1 MSIKKFIGSKSFYKM
16 LLALAVPMIIQNG
29 ITNFVN
35 LLDNIM
41 VGQLGTEQI
50 SGVGIANQLIFVY
63 TLCIFGGLSG
73 AGIFTAQYFGKSDVE
88 GMRHTFRFKLILAT
102 AIVTIGTTVLLL
114 WGEPLI
120 SLFLTDDGK
129 SDPILTLQYG
139 MQYMRYAL
147 IAQVPMAFSFVY
159 SSTLRETGRTVPP
172 MLAGVIAVFTNGIC
186 NYLLIFGIGIFPEL
200 GVVGAALGTIAARV
214 VELSVVVLW
223 THTHKQHAPYIR
235 GVYRSLRIP
244 ASLVA
249 QISVKGIPLL
259 ANELLWSL
267 GMTILNQCYSTRG
280 LTAVAAVNIATTIS
294 NLFNIFFLSMGSAVS
309 IIVGNQLGA
318 GQVEEAKDTDR
329 KIIAFSCA
337 VCTVIGAGMA
347 AFAPL
352 ITQIYNVTDDAK
364 ELAAILIII
373 YAVMMPFNCFTHNC
387 YFTLRSGGQTFI
399 TFLFDS
405 AFVWGVSVPLAFILS
420 RLTTLTILPLFI
432 CCVSVDL
439 VKCVIGLI
447 LLKTGIWA
455 KRLV

>member
-1 MSIKKFIGSKSFYKM
+1 MGIKKFVGNRAFYKM
-16 LLALAVPMIIQNG
+16 VLALAVPMIIQNG

-63 TLCIFGGLSG
+63 TLCLFGGLSG

-88 GMRHTFRFKLILAT
+88 GMRHTFRFKLLLAA
-102 AIVTIGTTVLLL
+102 AITVIGTTVLLL

-129 SDPILTLQYG
+129 SDPILTLHYG

-147 IAQVPMAFSFVY
+147 IAQIPMAFSFVY

-172 MLAGVIAVFTNGIC
+172 MIAGVIAVFTNGIC
-186 NYLLIFGIGIFPEL
+186 NYLFIFGIGIFPQL
-200 GVVGAALGTIAARV
+200 GVVGAAVGTIVARV
-214 VELSVVVLW
+214 VEFTVVVIW
-223 THTHKQHAPYIR
+223 THTHKQHAPYVC
-235 GVYRSLRIP
+235 GAYRSLRIP

-249 QISVKGIPLL
+249 QISIKGLPLL

-280 LTAVAAVNIATTIS
+280 LTAVAAINIATTIS
-294 NLFNIFFLSMGSAVS
+294 NLFNIFFLSMGSAVA

-329 KIIAFSCA
+329 KIIVFSCA
-337 VCTVIGAGMA
+337 ICTVIGAVMVA
-347 AFAPL
+347 VAPL
-352 ITQIYNVTDDAK
+352 ITKTYNVTDDVK
-364 ELAAILIII
+364 DLAAALIII
-373 YAVMMPFNCFTHNC
+373 YAIMMPFNCFTHNC
-387 YFTLRSGGQTFI
+387 YFTLRSGGQT
-399 TFLFDS
+399 DRK
-405 AFVWGVSVPLAFILS
+405 SV
-420 RLTTLTILPLFI
+420 
-432 CCVSVDL
+432 V
-439 VKCVIGLI
+439 
-447 LLKTGIWA
+447 
-455 KRLV
+455 

>member
-1 MSIKKFIGSKSFYKM
+1 MGIKKFVGNRAFYKM
-16 LLALAVPMIIQNG
+16 VLALAVPMIIQNG

-63 TLCIFGGLSG
+63 TLCLFGGLSG

-88 GMRHTFRFKLILAT
+88 GMRHTFRFKLLLAA
-102 AIVTIGTTVLLL
+102 AITVIGTTVLLL

-129 SDPILTLQYG
+129 SDPILTLHYG

-147 IAQVPMAFSFVY
+147 IAQIPMAFSFVY

-172 MLAGVIAVFTNGIC
+172 MIAGVIAVFTNGIC
-186 NYLLIFGIGIFPEL
+186 NYLFIFGIGIFPQL
-200 GVVGAALGTIAARV
+200 GVVGAAVGTIVARV
-214 VELSVVVLW
+214 VEFTVVVIW
-223 THTHKQHAPYIR
+223 THTHKQHAPYVC
-235 GVYRSLRIP
+235 GAYRSLRIP

-249 QISVKGIPLL
+249 QISIKGLPLL

-280 LTAVAAVNIATTIS
+280 LTAVAAINIATTIS
-294 NLFNIFFLSMGSAVS
+294 NLFNIFFLSMGSAVA

-329 KIIAFSCA
+329 KIIVFSCA
-337 VCTVIGAGMA
+337 ICTVIGAVMVA
-347 AFAPL
+347 VAPL
-352 ITQIYNVTDDAK
+352 ITKTYNVTDDVK
-364 ELAAILIII
+364 DLAAALIII
-373 YAVMMPFNCFTHNC
+373 YAIMMPFNCFTHNC
-387 YFTLRSGGQTFI
+387 YFTLRSGGQTLV

-405 AFVWGVSVPLAFILS
+405 AFVWGVNVPLAFILS
-420 RLTTLTILPLFI
+420 RLTALPIIPLLV
-432 CCVSVDL
+432 CCVAVDL
-439 VKCVIGLI
+439 IKCLIGLI